1 LLNTIQINKEKD
13 IDEMVDTQ
21 FQPKGNSNIDINK
34 FFGKKNKELIL
45 KICEK
50 NMKKLNYL

>member
-1 LLNTIQINKEKD
+1 MLNTIQINKEKD